1 MADDAE
7 GASHAERLALD
18 AGVIWLI
25 SGFEQVAR
33 DA

>member
-7 GASHAERLALD
+7 GAIPAERLALD

-25 SGFEQVAR
+25 AGFEQVAR

>member
-7 GASHAERLALD
+7 GAIPAERLALA

-25 SGFEQVAR
+25 SGFGQVAR
-33 DA
+33 DG

>member
-7 GASHAERLALD
+7 GAISVERLALA
-18 AGVIWLI
+18 AGVIWLM
-25 SGFEQVAR
+25 SGFDQVSR

>member
-7 GASHAERLALD
+7 GAIPAERLAPH

-25 SGFEQVAR
+25 SGCERMAR
-33 DA
+33 DG